1 MMTEEPVTHVL
12 RSLLFVPVHRPRFVE
27 RAPSA
32 GADVVCLDLE
42 DSVPWDEKPRARD
55 IAKETI
61 PEMPRTG
68 YLLFVRVNGLY
79 TGLLEKELDAIVG
92 PQLDG
97 ISLPKTDSAR
107 TVRQVDAYLTELEKA
122 RGLPVGQVKIIPW
135 IETAIGLVNAYE
147 IAPLLRASSRLFG
160 ERTSRPTWGS
170 SAPPTAKRLSTPARP
185 WPSPAWR
192 PARCPLTRPSPTTL
206 TWSTWSAMSA
216 SPCSLGYRGK
226 YCIHPTQVE
235 IVNRV
240 FSPAPEEVEEARQ
253 LVDAFE
259 QEGIAKG
266 LAAIAVDGKMIDTPI
281 YLAGAAPPGAG
292 LRPTLATTPRS
303 SRCWSPFRKNNSSS
317 SHSSASSWRKRS
329 SRWRWSS
336 STRTSIRWSSSSR

>member
-1 MMTEEPVTHVL
+1 MTTEEPVTHIL
-12 RSLLFVPVHRPRFVE
+12 RSLLFVPAHRPRFVE

-42 DSVPWDEKPRARD
+42 DSIPWDEKPHARD

-61 PEMPRTG
+61 PDMPRTG

-79 TGLLEKELDAIVG
+79 TGLLEQELDAIVG

-107 TVRQVDAYLTELEKA
+107 TVLRVDAYLTELEKA

-147 IAPLLRASSRLFG
+147 ICAATPRLIGASFGGEDFATDMAFKRTPDSKEIEYPRAAMAVACVAANKQAIDTPEPDYADLEHLERDSRFAL
-160 ERTSRPTWGS
+160 
-170 SAPPTAKRLSTPARP
+170 
-185 WPSPAWR
+185 
-192 PARCPLTRPSPTTL
+192 
-206 TWSTWSAMSA
+206 
-216 SPCSLGYRGK
+216 SLGYRGK
-226 YCIHPTQVE
+226 YCIHPSQVE

-253 LVDAFE
+253 VVDAFE

-281 YLAGAAPPGAG
+281 YVRARRLLSWAQAHARRGA
-292 LRPTLATTPRS
+292 
-303 SRCWSPFRKNNSSS
+303 
-317 SHSSASSWRKRS
+317 
-329 SRWRWSS
+329 
-336 STRTSIRWSSSSR
+336 

>member
-1 MMTEEPVTHVL
+1 MTTEEPVTHIL

-61 PEMPRTG
+61 PDMPRTG

-147 IAPLLRASSRLFG
+147 ICAATPRLIGASFGGEDFATDMAFKRTPDSKEIEYPRAAMAVACVAAGKVPIDTPEPDYADLEHL
-160 ERTSRPTWGS
+160 ERDASF
-170 SAPPTAKRLSTPARP
+170 AR
-185 WPSPAWR
+185 
-192 PARCPLTRPSPTTL
+192 
-206 TWSTWSAMSA
+206 
-216 SPCSLGYRGK
+216 SLGYRGK

-235 IVNRV
+235 IVNRL

-281 YLAGAAPPGAG
+281 YLRARR
-292 LRPTLATTPRS
+292 LL
-303 SRCWSPFRKNNSSS
+303 
-317 SHSSASSWRKRS
+317 SWAQAYARRGV
-329 SRWRWSS
+329 
-336 STRTSIRWSSSSR
+336 

>member
-27 RAPSA
+27 RAPGA

-147 IAPLLRASSRLFG
+147 ICAATPRLIGASFGGEDFATDMGFKRTPGSKEIEYPRAAMAVACIAAGKVPIDTPEPDYADLEHL
-160 ERTSRPTWGS
+160 ERDVSF
-170 SAPPTAKRLSTPARP
+170 AR
-185 WPSPAWR
+185 
-192 PARCPLTRPSPTTL
+192 
-206 TWSTWSAMSA
+206 
-216 SPCSLGYRGK
+216 SLGYRGK

-281 YLAGAAPPGAG
+281 YLRARR
-292 LRPTLATTPRS
+292 LL
-303 SRCWSPFRKNNSSS
+303 
-317 SHSSASSWRKRS
+317 SWAQAYARHDA
-329 SRWRWSS
+329 
-336 STRTSIRWSSSSR
+336 

>member
-1 MMTEEPVTHVL
+1 MTTEEPVTHVL

-97 ISLPKTDSAR
+97 ISLPKSDSAR

-147 IAPLLRASSRLFG
+147 ICAATPRLIGASFGGEDFATDMGFKRTPDSKEIEYPRAAMAVACVAAGKVPIDTPEPDYADLEHL
-160 ERTSRPTWGS
+160 ERDASF
-170 SAPPTAKRLSTPARP
+170 AR
-185 WPSPAWR
+185 
-192 PARCPLTRPSPTTL
+192 
-206 TWSTWSAMSA
+206 
-216 SPCSLGYRGK
+216 SLGYRGK

-281 YLAGAAPPGAG
+281 YLRARRLLSWAQAYARRGA
-292 LRPTLATTPRS
+292 
-303 SRCWSPFRKNNSSS
+303 
-317 SHSSASSWRKRS
+317 
-329 SRWRWSS
+329 
-336 STRTSIRWSSSSR
+336 

>member
-97 ISLPKTDSAR
+97 ISLPKSDSAR

-147 IAPLLRASSRLFG
+147 ICAATPRLIGASFGGEDFATDMGFKRTPDSKEIEYPRAAMAVACVAAGKVPIDTPEPDYADLEHL
-160 ERTSRPTWGS
+160 ERDASF
-170 SAPPTAKRLSTPARP
+170 AR
-185 WPSPAWR
+185 
-192 PARCPLTRPSPTTL
+192 
-206 TWSTWSAMSA
+206 
-216 SPCSLGYRGK
+216 SLGYRGK

-281 YLAGAAPPGAG
+281 YLRARRLLSWAQAYARRGA
-292 LRPTLATTPRS
+292 
-303 SRCWSPFRKNNSSS
+303 
-317 SHSSASSWRKRS
+317 
-329 SRWRWSS
+329 
-336 STRTSIRWSSSSR
+336 

>member
-27 RAPSA
+27 RAPGA

-79 TGLLEKELDAIVG
+79 TGLLEQELDAIVG

-122 RGLPVGQVKIIPW
+122 RGLPVGQVKIIP
-135 IETAIGLVNAYE
+135 G
-147 IAPLLRASSRLFG
+147 
-160 ERTSRPTWGS
+160 
-170 SAPPTAKRLSTPARP
+170 
-185 WPSPAWR
+185 
-192 PARCPLTRPSPTTL
+192 
-206 TWSTWSAMSA
+206 
-216 SPCSLGYRGK
+216 
-226 YCIHPTQVE
+226 
-235 IVNRV
+235 
-240 FSPAPEEVEEARQ
+240 
-253 LVDAFE
+253 
-259 QEGIAKG
+259 
-266 LAAIAVDGKMIDTPI
+266 
-281 YLAGAAPPGAG
+281 
-292 LRPTLATTPRS
+292 
-303 SRCWSPFRKNNSSS
+303 
-317 SHSSASSWRKRS
+317 
-329 SRWRWSS
+329 
-336 STRTSIRWSSSSR
+336 

>member
-1 MMTEEPVTHVL
+1 MTTEEPVTHVL

-27 RAPSA
+27 RAPGA

-147 IAPLLRASSRLFG
+147 ICAATPRLIGASFGGEDFATDMGFKRTPDSKEIEYPRAAMAVACVAAGKVPIDTPEPDYADLEHL
-160 ERTSRPTWGS
+160 ERDASF
-170 SAPPTAKRLSTPARP
+170 AR
-185 WPSPAWR
+185 
-192 PARCPLTRPSPTTL
+192 
-206 TWSTWSAMSA
+206 
-216 SPCSLGYRGK
+216 SLGYRGK

-235 IVNRV
+235 IVNRL

-281 YLAGAAPPGAG
+281 YLRARR
-292 LRPTLATTPRS
+292 LL
-303 SRCWSPFRKNNSSS
+303 
-317 SHSSASSWRKRS
+317 SWAQAYARHDA
-329 SRWRWSS
+329 
-336 STRTSIRWSSSSR
+336 